1 VAVAIADRTVLRC
14 LASILETIPETRS
27 AIPGRPPEQTEK
39 ELERCQ
45 ARPAAARRGFRE
57 DVLCASYANTTV
69 EFRDQLVPVCRMHE
83 ATYKRWGKDA
93 ECNAAEL
100 WEWPA

>member
-1 VAVAIADRTVLRC
+1 MSS
-14 LASILETIPETRS
+14 SIPS
-27 AIPGRPPEQTEK
+27 APPEQTEK
-39 ELERCQ
+39 EIERCQ

-57 DVLCASYANTTV
+57 DVLCASNANTVV
-69 EFRDQLVPVCRMHE
+69 EFHDHLVAVCRMHE

-93 ECNAAEL
+93 EENAAEL

>member
-1 VAVAIADRTVLRC
+1 MVNSLCNDSRNDSRNEF
-14 LASILETIPETRS
+14 SIP
-27 AIPGRPPEQTEK
+27 AAPPDETEK
-39 ELERCQ
+39 HAERCQ

-57 DVLCASYANTTV
+57 DVLCASNANTVV
-69 EFRDQLVPVCRMHE
+69 EFHGQLIGVCRMHE

-93 ECNAAEL
+93 EANAVEI

>member
-1 VAVAIADRTVLRC
+1 LRIGRWY
-14 LASILETIPETRS
+14 LLSIDPRNDFRSEIGIPS
-27 AIPGRPPEQTEK
+27 APPDQT

-57 DVLCASYANTTV
+57 DVLCASHANTTV
-69 EFRDQLVPVCRMHE
+69 EFRDQLVAVCRMHE